1 MYQNIHVYQIHFTA
15 AFEHS
20 RTQIIDL
27 LNFSLWNEL
36 FNLFY

>member
-20 RTQIIDL
+20 RTQIDL